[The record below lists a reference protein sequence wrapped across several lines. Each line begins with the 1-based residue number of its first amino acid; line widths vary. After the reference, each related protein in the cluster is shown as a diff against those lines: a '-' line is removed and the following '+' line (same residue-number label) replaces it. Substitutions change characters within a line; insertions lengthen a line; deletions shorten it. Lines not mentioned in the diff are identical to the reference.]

1 MPITA
6 ADIRREV
13 KEKNVTFIRLM
24 FSDILGTM
32 KNITDQTCNTSI
44 FISPREDCP
53 CIQVR
58 VQVHIRLIDTYKT
71 FNRRSIKHNLVRQD
85 LI

>member
-32 KNITDQTCNTSI
+32 KNVENFFAIELI
-44 FISPREDCP
+44 F
-53 CIQVR
+53 
-58 VQVHIRLIDTYKT
+58 L
-71 FNRRSIKHNLVRQD
+71 RSL
-85 LI
+85 